1 MLRQR
6 EPFLIN
12 ELRVCHQVAC
22 PSTRSECPPV
32 DRSFVA
38 LATAVLAPHSQQD
51 CSGTSFLPT
60 ENAGMALTTQG
71 SAFGRSQIGSASILQ
86 PGRKCLYGSIAKS
99 PGITIVYLSVT
110 AGQRKYL
117 SKPLRGATGTP

>member
-1 MLRQR
+1 MTDPAGPTPGDCTCCASANL
-6 EPFLIN
+6 FLSISCVFAT
-12 ELRVCHQVAC
+12 RFAC

-86 PGRKCLYGSIAKS
+86 PGRKCLYGSIANS
-99 PGITIVYLSVT
+99 P
-110 AGQRKYL
+110 
-117 SKPLRGATGTP
+117 